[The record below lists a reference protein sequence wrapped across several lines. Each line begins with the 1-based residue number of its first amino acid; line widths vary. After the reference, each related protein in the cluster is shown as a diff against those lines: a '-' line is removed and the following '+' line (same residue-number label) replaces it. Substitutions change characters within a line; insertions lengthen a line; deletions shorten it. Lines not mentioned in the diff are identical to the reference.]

1 MVLAIFPPILY
12 SDIFINLEG
21 KKMTIKMKFKTD
33 KNILVVFSIENKYTL
48 ESRAKK

>member
-1 MVLAIFPPILY
+1 MPCNEADAVKLTR
-12 SDIFINLEG
+12 LEG